1 MNIVFN
7 IQEGTV
13 KPVQTTTSIRQA
25 MLSPPKQIPIHSL
38 LYKLITCLTQ
48 PVTTFYIYI
57 YINLYISSHGEARN
71 IKFRQQVG
79 KPHSKDSLGY
89 PTSRGTDII
98 ASFSHDFDKSI
109 LSLVTRAPVIEF
121 GQ

>member
-57 YINLYISSHGEARN
+57 Y
-71 IKFRQQVG
+71 
-79 KPHSKDSLGY
+79 
-89 PTSRGTDII
+89 
-98 ASFSHDFDKSI
+98 KSI
-109 LSLVTRAPVIEF
+109 HLQSWRS
-121 GQ
+121 

>member
-13 KPVQTTTSIRQA
+13 KPVQTTTSIRQP

-57 YINLYISSHGEARN
+57 
-71 IKFRQQVG
+71 
-79 KPHSKDSLGY
+79 
-89 PTSRGTDII
+89 
-98 ASFSHDFDKSI
+98 
-109 LSLVTRAPVIEF
+109 
-121 GQ
+121 